1 MLNVFK
7 KNHYQI
13 LIALAL
19 ALVALFPLTAFAN
32 GQTIMQG
39 MVWFLVSSV
48 FGTFAGI
55 AGTLLDISVENY
67 VIGFGELYNS
77 GGIGIAVNTVWVS
90 VRDFFNITFI
100 FGIVYI
106 GFKMILGSD
115 DSQTKTW
122 LVNLI
127 MAAILVNFSLYATK
141 FVVDVSNAMASEIA
155 ISAFQIKEGENLG
168 ELGVSDVF
176 MNNMGATSLFSSA
189 DKADANDP
197 PGGWG
202 FVFGGMIMFVI
213 MIFVFGAGALLI
225 LIRFAVLL
233 IYMVLSPLMFIGWV
247 FPQLQRYTS
256 EYWSGFL
263 GRAFFAPIYL
273 FLLYI
278 SAKIIDDMVKVA
290 EENDGKVEI
299 IFNGSG
305 QEIIKSAEAIN
316 GLPAYFIACIFL
328 IASLVISQK
337 MGAVGGTSVVSAG
350 KKLANKAR
358 SKATSMTKTAT
369 VGTARVAALPVTLP
383 ARKLSNSLGG
393 KLDQGLTNF
402 QAKER
407 TGLVGK
413 AAGAVSKWNGVDRAV
428 RSGAQ
433 SLQNNKMGTGY
444 TRDEDLLYKSKT
456 DNRIAQNKSINESQA
471 VMNSTTANLTDLEDA
486 AETLAKTMRNMSK
499 EDKLQRGYD
508 QLNTATMALNLSD
521 ADLEHFEKS
530 GKMSA
535 QKIQNL
541 KQTRNQARLDTITNG
556 TVANSANPNL
566 NPNTPGYAK
575 YQDSQRQ
582 NIFRGNVNDIGKM
595 STDLFTEV
603 QSYDYI
609 TPAMLEA
616 KIKNGI
622 STAEQAGIRSAL
634 EGHLGVGPGVQP
646 NTVPGL
652 ANSPWVKWQNGNS
665 VHAAKFFA

>member
-7 KNHYQI
+7 KTNYQI
-13 LIALAL
+13 LATIVLI
-19 ALVALFPLTAFAN
+19 LVALFPLTASAD
-32 GQTIMQG
+32 GQTLMQG
-39 MVWFLVSSV
+39 IVWGLVSAV

-55 AGTLLDISVENY
+55 AGALLDTSIENY
-67 VIGFGELYNS
+67 IIGFGDLYNT
-77 GGIGIAVNTVWVS
+77 GGVGLAVNTVWVS

-141 FVVDVSNAMASEIA
+141 FVVDVSNAMASEIVT
-155 ISAFQIKEGENLG
+155 SAFQMTDKNGKEKI
-168 ELGVSDVF
+168 GVTTVF
-176 MNNMGATSLFSSA
+176 MNNMGATQLFSSA
-189 DKADANDP
+189 ANSANEAP
-197 PGGWG
+197 EGWG
-202 FVFGGMIMFVI
+202 FVFGGMIMFVV
-213 MIFVFGAGALLI
+213 MIFVFGAGAILI

-247 FPQLQRYTS
+247 FPQLKGEVS
-256 EYWSGFL
+256 KYWSGFL

-278 SAKIIDDMVKVA
+278 SAQIIDDMVREAQEVNGPIQTKF
-290 EENDGKVEI
+290 G
-299 IFNGSG
+299 GSG
-305 QEIIKSAEAIN
+305 QAIMESTEAVN
-316 GLPAYFIACIFL
+316 GFPAYIIACIFL
-328 IASLVISQK
+328 VASLVISQK
-337 MGAVGGTSVVSAG
+337 MGAVGGTAVVSAG
-350 KKLANKAR
+350 KRAGNKIR
-358 SKATSMTKTAT
+358 SKATSMTRTAA

-433 SLQNNKMGTGY
+433 SLKDNKMGTGH

-566 NPNTPGYAK
+566 NPNTPRYAK